1 MLELKLITKLLG
13 SQVVM
18 ELRCQFRL
26 PEKTTENVLL
36 PARPS

>member
-1 MLELKLITKLLG
+1 MQKLNLVTKLAG

-18 ELRCQFRL
+18 EQGCQFGL

-36 PARPS
+36 TTNPD